1 MPLRPSAW
9 LTDEQR
15 AFSGSVL
22 RFAGEQLDDASVRVR
37 DADGT
42 FWSDGWRKCAD
53 LGLCGLPAPLAF
65 DGSDA
70 DRVTTAAAL
79 ESLGYGCADFGLTF
93 SINAHLWSAVVPLWQ
108 HGNPQQQERYLARLC
123 RGEWIGLHAMTEPE
137 SGSDAFS
144 LRTTAT
150 RTDVGWVL
158 NGRKTFITNSPLA
171 DLFIVFA
178 RTPGSEG
185 PLGVTAF
192 LVEAGAPGLQVD
204 RPIDKLGLRTSPM
217 AEVSLT
223 DVAVTAADV
232 LGREGRGAQVFATS
246 MEWERSLIMAAQLG
260 ALSRALD
267 DTIAYARERKQFG
280 VAISSFEAV
289 SDRLVDTHVAL
300 ESARALLYDTAAAFD
315 RGDRSAGRAAMVKLA
330 ASEVA
335 LRGMLDLLQVHGGY
349 GFSTEMA
356 IGRRLRDA
364 IGGRIYSGT
373 SDLMRRV
380 IARELGLQ

>member
-15 AFSGSVL
+15 VFAESVL
-22 RFAGEQLDDASVRVR
+22 RFAGEHLDDDTVRER
-37 DADGT
+37 DTEGA
-42 FWSDGWRKCAD
+42 FWADGWRRCAE
-53 LGLCGLPAPLAF
+53 LGLCGLPAPLEH
-65 DGSDA
+65 DGSGA

-79 ESLGYGCADFGLTF
+79 EGLGYGCTDFGLTF

-108 HGNPQQQERYLARLC
+108 HGSPEQQARHLPRLC
-123 RGEWIGLHAMTEPE
+123 RGESIGLHAMTEPE
-137 SGSDAFS
+137 SGSDAFG

-150 RTDVGWVL
+150 RTDDGWTL

-192 LVEAGAPGLQVD
+192 LVEAGAPGLQVEK
-204 RPIDKLGLRTSPM
+204 PIDKLGLRTSPM
-217 AEVSLT
+217 AEIALS
-223 DVAVTAADV
+223 DVAVTPDDV
-232 LGREGRGAQVFATS
+232 LGRQGRGAQVFATS
-246 MEWERSLIMAAQLG
+246 MEWERLLIMAAQLG

-280 VAISSFEAV
+280 VAISSFQAV

-315 RGDRSAGRAAMVKLA
+315 RGEGGAGRAAMVKLA
-330 ASEVA
+330 ASETAV
-335 LRGMLDLLQVHGGY
+335 RGMLDLLQVHGGY
-349 GFSTEMA
+349 GYTSDLSL
-356 IGRRLRDA
+356 GRRLRDA
-364 IGGRIYSGT
+364 IGSRIYSGT

-380 IARELGLQ
+380 IARELGL